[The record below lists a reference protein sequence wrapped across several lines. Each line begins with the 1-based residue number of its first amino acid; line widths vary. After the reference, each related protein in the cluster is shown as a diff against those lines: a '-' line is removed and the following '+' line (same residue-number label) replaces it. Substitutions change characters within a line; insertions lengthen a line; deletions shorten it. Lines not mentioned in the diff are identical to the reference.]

1 MVFTEREVYN
11 KNNKIVN
18 GSFLSALNMYGEK
31 QFICI
36 NLLKCHTDFMK
47 LVLYIVDIAD
57 ILTEAQ
63 KVIAYSRW

>member
-1 MVFTEREVYN
+1 MVL
-11 KNNKIVN
+11 
-18 GSFLSALNMYGEK
+18 FLSALNMYGEK

>member
-1 MVFTEREVYN
+1 MQILIVFTEREVYN

-18 GSFLSALNMYGEK
+18 GSFFLSALNMYGEK
-31 QFICI
+31 QFIRI

-57 ILTEAQ
+57 IVTEAQ
-63 KVIAYSRW
+63 RS